1 MIFNETFDAGSDFK
15 AISEEKQH
23 IAWLP
28 TMFFCRA
35 SILTSNNMTLA
46 VANRNN
52 SRIALSFRA
61 DEKVQTEMH
70 LVRNGS
76 GYGMTETSP

>member
-1 MIFNETFDAGSDFK
+1 
-15 AISEEKQH
+15 
-23 IAWLP
+23 
-28 TMFFCRA
+28 
-35 SILTSNNMTLA
+35 MTLA

-52 SRIALSFRA
+52 GRIALSFRA

-70 LVRNGS
+70 LVRNGN